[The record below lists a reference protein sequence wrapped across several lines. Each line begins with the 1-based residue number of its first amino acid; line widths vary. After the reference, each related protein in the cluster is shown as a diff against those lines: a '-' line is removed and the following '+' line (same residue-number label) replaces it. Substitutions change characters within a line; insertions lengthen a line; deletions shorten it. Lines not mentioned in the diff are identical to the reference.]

1 MWFLISS
8 HSPTPQWC
16 LKERS
21 SWGVFFFVLSNLHF
35 HSLINYPKPLS
46 IFTPIPS
53 EWHRAEPSWA
63 ELIWANK
70 RTQFCSLGFVSS
82 NTTTTAT
89 TSTMM
94 ISFVSELRQGN
105 EANIY
110 NFKRFNFDIL
120 RSWTVIMRYHELF
133 LMLLLLLLLPLDR
146 WMVGGCFYLGEFQ
159 FHIETESEP
168 MNMIRYVQ
176 KTWQALFGKA
186 KERRGRRRKRKHY
199 SRITRPKY
207 LDTWDKA
214 KWMH

>member
-46 IFTPIPS
+46 IFPPIPS
-53 EWHRAEPSWA
+53 EWHRAEPSWV
-63 ELIWANK
+63 ELSRANK

-120 RSWTVIMRYHELF
+120 RSWTVIMRYHELS
-133 LMLLLLLLLPLDR
+133 LMLLLLLPLDR
-146 WMVGGCFYLGEFQ
+146 WMGGGCFYLGEFQ

-176 KTWQALFGKA
+176 KTWQSEGEERKKKEKKTLFANHEA
-186 KERRGRRRKRKHY
+186 KI
-199 SRITRPKY
+199 SWY
-207 LDTWDKA
+207 LR
-214 KWMH
+214 